1 MKAGEGRAASSA
13 ARPKSATVRGYLEE
27 LGLGQAS
34 DVEAFLSPR
43 LAALSNPETMRG
55 RREAIDRIARA
66 IRGGERIVV
75 FGDYDCD
82 GMTATAILAD
92 AIATLGGS
100 VSTEL
105 ASRFEGGYGFS
116 AAALARVRALGPSL
130 VVTCDCGSSDA
141 PSLRELA
148 ANGIDAVVIDHH
160 LVPDEPLPVVAFLN
174 PHQPGCEFPFKGMA
188 SCGLAFS
195 VAAGLRRALD
205 RPLDVK
211 AYLDLVAVGT
221 IADVMPL
228 TGDNRALV
236 RAGLELLER
245 SPRPGLG
252 ALLDRAGV
260 ERGQPLTA
268 TDVAFKIAPRLN
280 APGRLG
286 SPKPALEVLLARD
299 PAVAAS
305 LAESLEVLSI
315 ERRAQQDRIEEE
327 AESDVRARPLQR
339 SVVVGREGWN
349 HGIVGIVAGR
359 LAEKHERPAIV
370 VGFESEVGVGSVRG
384 PAGFPLYTALTACAD
399 LLERHGGH
407 QAAAGLTVKRAHFE
421 EFRQRFDQACA
432 AQALEAVVMR
442 DALSLV
448 SGDRLDDVVGDLM
461 LLEPTGEGNPAP
473 VFRLEAT
480 VRSARE
486 VRGSH
491 LKLEVETDA
500 RETLEVFGPRL
511 GRHAALLRGRVEL
524 TGVLGRKYFRGRAKN
539 ELLLE
544 RVRLLGSPSQVLI

>member
-1 MKAGEGRAASSA
+1 MGRATTSA
-13 ARPKSATVRGYLEE
+13 ARPKSETVKRHLEE
-27 LGLGQAS
+27 LGLIEAAE
-34 DVEAFLSPR
+34 VEAFLSPR
-43 LAALSNPETMRG
+43 LAALSDPETMLG
-55 RREAIDRIARA
+55 RRAAVERIARA
-66 IRGGERIVV
+66 IRSAEHIVV

-92 AIATLGGS
+92 AIAALGGQ
-100 VSTEL
+100 VSIEL
-105 ASRFEGGYGFS
+105 ASRFAGGYGFS
-116 AAALARVRALGPSL
+116 AAALARVHALRPGL

-141 PSLRELA
+141 PSLLA
-148 ANGIDAVVIDHH
+148 LSKSGVDAVVIDHH
-160 LVPDEPLPVVAFLN
+160 LVPEEPLPAVAFLN
-174 PHQPGCEFPFKGMA
+174 PHQPGCGFPFKGMA

-245 SPRPGLG
+245 APRPGLA
-252 ALLDRAGV
+252 ALLERAGV
-260 ERGQPLTA
+260 ERGVPLTA

-286 SPKPALEVLLARD
+286 SPRPALELLLARD

-305 LAESLEVLSI
+305 LAESLEVLSV

-339 SVVVGREGWN
+339 SVVVGRDGWN

-359 LAEKHERPAIV
+359 LADKHEKPTIV
-370 VGFESEVGVGSVRG
+370 VGFDGEVGVGSVRG
-384 PAGFPLYTALTACAD
+384 PAGFPLFTAVSACAG

-407 QAAAGLTVKRAHFE
+407 QAAAGLTVMRANFD
-421 EFRQRFDQACA
+421 EFRLRFDEVCA
-432 AQALEAVVMR
+432 AQSVEPAVGPLP
-442 DALSLV
+442 LSIAA
-448 SGDRLDDVVGDLM
+448 GDRLDDVVADLM
-461 LLEPTGEGNPAP
+461 ALEPTGEGNRAP
-473 VFRLEAT
+473 VFRIEAT

-500 RETLEVFGPRL
+500 REALEVFGPRL
-511 GRHAALLRGRVEL
+511 GRHADSLRGRVEL

-544 RVRLLGSPSQVLI
+544 RVRMLGSPTQVLI

>member
-1 MKAGEGRAASSA
+1 
-13 ARPKSATVRGYLEE
+13 
-27 LGLGQAS
+27 
-34 DVEAFLSPR
+34 
-43 LAALSNPETMRG
+43 MRG
-55 RREAIDRIARA
+55 RTTAIERIARA
-66 IRGGERIVV
+66 IRSGEHIVV

-92 AIATLGGS
+92 AIVTLGGR

-116 AAALARVRALGPSL
+116 GTALQRVLAMKPRL

-148 ANGIDAVVIDHH
+148 ARGVDAVVIDHH

-174 PHQPGCEFPFKGMA
+174 PHQPGCDFPFKGMA

-205 RPLDVK
+205 RSLDVK

-245 SPRPGLG
+245 SPRPGLA
-252 ALLDRAGV
+252 ALLERAGV
-260 ERGQPLTA
+260 ERGVPLTA

-286 SPKPALEVLLARD
+286 SPKPALELLLARD
-299 PAVAAS
+299 EAQAAT

-327 AESDVRARPLQR
+327 ADADVRARPLQR

-359 LAEKHERPAIV
+359 LAEKHQRPTVV
-370 VGFESEVGVGSVRG
+370 VGFEGEVGVGSVRG
-384 PAGFPLYTALTACAD
+384 PAGFPLFTALGACAK
-399 LLERHGGH
+399 LLVRHGGH
-407 QAAAGLTVKRAHFE
+407 QAAAGLTVTSTVFE
-421 EFRQRFDQACA
+421 EFRRHFDEACA
-432 AQALEAVVMR
+432 NLSAEAVSRRSPLLLEA
-442 DALSLV
+442 
-448 SGDRLDDVVGDLM
+448 GDRLEDVVADLM

-473 VFRLEAT
+473 VFRIEAT

-511 GRHAALLRGRVEL
+511 GRHAELLRGRVEL
-524 TGVLGRKYFRGRAKN
+524 TGVLGKKYFRGRAKN
-539 ELLLE
+539 ELLLDQ
-544 RVRLLGSPSQVLI
+544 VRLLGSPSQVLI